1 MFVTAVCFLFL
12 LKLKWPK
19 NKNIYDV
26 GSKDFK
32 KSRPKRAFFSRQKL
46 SLSEVDDMKIKRKV
60 SPFFLPLSVLTGA
73 DLGGGCRG
81 CAPPPEMKLSSSYI
95 RIRF

>member
-26 GSKDFK
+26 TDND
-32 KSRPKRAFFSRQKL
+32 SRDRWQYLANQMSLAIADTFFVAS
-46 SLSEVDDMKIKRKV
+46 
-60 SPFFLPLSVLTGA
+60 
-73 DLGGGCRG
+73 
-81 CAPPPEMKLSSSYI
+81 
-95 RIRF
+95 

>member
-26 GSKDFK
+26 IMHCSMENM
-32 KSRPKRAFFSRQKL
+32 QKL
-46 SLSEVDDMKIKRKV
+46 LCEMQVDFVFVLLKIQGR
-60 SPFFLPLSVLTGA
+60 TH
-73 DLGGGCRG
+73 
-81 CAPPPEMKLSSSYI
+81 
-95 RIRF
+95 